1 MHGPGPHGRWWWVLF
16 EVVVSLFQRTDQKFV
31 ETFKGAVCSF
41 IVIRREGS
49 YFFLCPNKLN
59 LCFHV

>member
-49 YFFLCPNKLN
+49 YFFYVLTN
-59 LCFHV
+59 